1 MVRTV
6 GNVMLVP
13 TVLVA
18 IMMGSG
24 SADSSSPTAV
34 SETLSILASDGN
46 DSAQQEGND
55 NKFLHHLWEGFVP
68 NEALKPSAVLQFL
81 KLGLPG
87 M

>member
-6 GNVMLVP
+6 GNVVLIP

-18 IMMGSG
+18 MMMGG
-24 SADSSSPTAV
+24 SADSSPPSENG
-34 SETLSILASDGN
+34 ETLSILASDGN
-46 DSAQQEGND
+46 DWQKEEND
-55 NKFLHHLWEGFVP
+55 NEFLHHLWEGFVLS
-68 NEALKPSAVLQFL
+68 EALKPSAVLQFL